1 MRAFRLRALLRGRS
15 GARDSLRALWRGS
28 YFCRHVRRRSGAR
41 IDQEQHIAT
50 LHRDA
55 LKPNGKGVRGKRKR
69 VSVLNACPLPA
80 RVPPHM
86 TCNSWQI
93 SVCDVPAL
101 SKVAKEHNITLCKL
115 DSLSVCVCMPFLT
128 IPTIALFVCR
138 IACEPR
144 PNRRAQKRTP
154 TLSSQS
160 GACVRGYL
168 HLTCD

>member
-1 MRAFRLRALLRGRS
+1 
-15 GARDSLRALWRGS
+15 
-28 YFCRHVRRRSGAR
+28 
-41 IDQEQHIAT
+41 
-50 LHRDA
+50 
-55 LKPNGKGVRGKRKR
+55 
-69 VSVLNACPLPA
+69 VLNACPLPA

-115 DSLSVCVCMPFLT
+115 DSLSVCVYVCMPFDSLSVCVCMPFLT
-128 IPTIALFVCR
+128 IPAIALFVCR

-168 HLTCD
+168 HLTCG